1 MSQLEILKLVASI
14 VALVVA
20 IIGHEIMHGWV
31 AYKYGD
37 DTAKSQGRLSVN
49 PLVHIDLVGTILIPA
64 VLYFTH
70 APFLFGWA
78 KPVPVNIQTVIKN
91 GGYRAAIAVAL
102 AGITYNLVLA
112 TLFATILPIITRPDS
127 LVGAFVALFIAQSIM
142 INVVLAVFNFWPIPP
157 LDGSR
162 ALLYLALKLR
172 WYKFTEIYEKIYPY
186 GMIILFAILFIPQL
200 SHILFAPV
208 GWILNIII

>member
-112 TLFATILPIITRPDS
+112 TLFATILPIATHLDS
-127 LVGAFVALFIAQSIM
+127 LIGAFVALFIAQSIM